1 MVPLSFPFTDNKVG
15 AIKVNFESKYLVR
28 WGLPGWVFMIF
39 ITLLYLI
46 NKPEYIPQILKYK
59 GFSLVGFTALA
70 AALGIILGHIIH
82 QISLF
87 FWFVIPEYRKR
98 KWLVYFD
105 KEFKIDKRIVEEEE
119 LGKGIKNIYSYRLGQ
134 LHARRGLL
142 TSLMLSFGTIAILC
156 FIDLNLLSG
165 KTIILEIGNG
175 ALIMIML
182 INYHY
187 FDRNLEYFMDRVN
200 EFENQ
205 SNSSDNSYQSN
216 NE

>member
-1 MVPLSFPFTDNKVG
+1 
-15 AIKVNFESKYLVR
+15 
-28 WGLPGWVFMIF
+28 MIF

-46 NKPEYIPQILKYK
+46 NEPGYIPQILKYK

-87 FWFVIPEYRKR
+87 LWFVIPENTEKR

-105 KEFKIDKRIVEEEE
+105 REFKIDKRIVEEEE

-142 TSLMLSFGTIAILC
+142 TSLMLSFMTIIILC
-156 FIDLNLLSG
+156 CTDLNLLSV
-165 KTIILEIGNG
+165 KTIILESGNG

-182 INYHY
+182 INYYY

-205 SNSSDNSYQSN
+205 SDSSDNSQ
-216 NE
+216 

>member
-1 MVPLSFPFTDNKVG
+1 
-15 AIKVNFESKYLVR
+15 
-28 WGLPGWVFMIF
+28 MIF

-46 NKPEYIPQILKYK
+46 NDPGYIPQILKYK

-70 AALGIILGHIIH
+70 AALGIILGHMIH

-87 FWFVIPEYRKR
+87 LWFVIPEYRKR

-105 KEFKIDKRIVEEEE
+105 REFKIDKRIIEEEE

-142 TSLMLSFGTIAILC
+142 TSLMLSFVTIIILC
-156 FIDLNLLSG
+156 CTDLNLLSV
-165 KTIILEIGNG
+165 KTIILESGNG

-182 INYHY
+182 INYYY

-205 SNSSDNSYQSN
+205 SNSSDNSQ
-216 NE
+216 

>member
-1 MVPLSFPFTDNKVG
+1 M
-15 AIKVNFESKYLVR
+15 NFESKYLVR

-39 ITLLYLI
+39 ITLFYLI
-46 NKPEYIPQILKYK
+46 NEPEYIPHILKYK
-59 GFSLVGFTALA
+59 GFTLVGFTALA

-87 FWFVIPEYRKR
+87 LWFVVPEYRKR
-98 KWLVYFD
+98 KWLIYFD
-105 KEFKIDKRIVEEEE
+105 REFKIDKRIVEEEKI
-119 LGKGIKNIYSYRLGQ
+119 GKEIKNIYSYRLGQ

-142 TSLMLSFGTIAILC
+142 TSLMLSFVTIIILC
-156 FIDLNLLSG
+156 WTDLNLLSV
-165 KTIILEIGNG
+165 KTIILEICNG

-200 EFENQ
+200 MFQKQ
-205 SNSSDNSYQSN
+205 SNSSDDS
-216 NE
+216 

>member
-1 MVPLSFPFTDNKVG
+1 MG
-15 AIKVNFESKYLVR
+15 AIKLNFESKYLVR

-46 NKPEYIPQILKYK
+46 NEPGYIPQILKYK

-87 FWFVIPEYRKR
+87 LWFVIPEYRKR

-105 KEFKIDKRIVEEEE
+105 REFKIDKRIVEEE

-134 LHARRGLL
+134 LHGRRGLL
-142 TSLMLSFGTIAILC
+142 TSLMLSFMTIIILC
-156 FIDLNLLSG
+156 CTDLNLLSV
-165 KTIILEIGNG
+165 KTIILESGNG

-182 INYHY
+182 INYYY

-205 SNSSDNSYQSN
+205 SNSSDNSQ
-216 NE
+216 